1 MPASP
6 SQPAD
11 HGRRQEAAPAGAG
24 FCMWKMEVILELFII
39 LTVVPLV
46 LGLVLMLA
54 GV

>member
-1 MPASP
+1 
-6 SQPAD
+6 
-11 HGRRQEAAPAGAG
+11 
-24 FCMWKMEVILELFII
+24 MWKMEVILELFII